1 MNGLVQRTGQP
12 RDAGSRAPRSL
23 RTLIALADFEV
34 SASRRA
40 VKALDRARDATP
52 GNGELPG
59 RLLDIIHES
68 T

>member
-1 MNGLVQRTGQP
+1 M
-12 RDAGSRAPRSL
+12 
-23 RTLIALADFEV
+23 
-34 SASRRA
+34 
-40 VKALDRARDATP
+40 KALDRARDATP